1 MLGSLVVCFFALHRS
16 VPELPD
22 ITVYLEALR
31 DRIVG
36 KTIEHA
42 ILASPF
48 LLRSVDPPFDRVN
61 GRTVVSVERL
71 GKRLVIGLGD
81 DLWLVLHLMIAG
93 RLHWK
98 KKKPARPSRRDLLSL
113 GFATGTLTLT
123 ETGTKKRASL
133 YIVRGRTNLRTHDP
147 GGLELLQIDCETFRQ
162 RLTRSNHTLKRALTD
177 PRIFSGV
184 GNAYSDEILHH
195 AGLSPVTL
203 TQSLEHSEITRL
215 FNSAREVLDQWTKRL
230 RRQTGTKFPEKV
242 TAFRPE
248 MSVHGR
254 YGEPCPT
261 CTTKVQRIR
270 YASNE
275 TNYCP
280 RCQTGGKLLADR
292 ALSRLLKSDWPKT
305 IDELESKLD

>member
-1 MLGSLVVCFFALHRS
+1 MLGSRVVCFFALHRS

-133 YIVRGRTNLRTHDP
+133 YIVRGRSNLRTHDP

-203 TQSLEHSEITRL
+203 TQSLERSEITRL
-215 FNSAREVLDQWTKRL
+215 FNSAREVLDQ
-230 RRQTGTKFPEKV
+230 
-242 TAFRPE
+242 
-248 MSVHGR
+248 
-254 YGEPCPT
+254 
-261 CTTKVQRIR
+261 
-270 YASNE
+270 
-275 TNYCP
+275 
-280 RCQTGGKLLADR
+280 
-292 ALSRLLKSDWPKT
+292 
-305 IDELESKLD
+305 